1 MLPMWIIT
9 TFTLA
14 QHAGSGLHVCVCVY
28 MFVLDSLHSVH
39 SSRFFQARWIILS
52 SFQCSEFLE
61 LSVLLVFAKERMGHQ
76 SSRRCTGQPSL
87 FDSVNSNKTEL
98 KWAGPNQA
106 SMVCTA
112 GQQGSVQHGLAHFC
126 SVNVVYDPSLL
137 VQSVHCCRAHVL
149 SFT

>member
-1 MLPMWIIT
+1 M
-9 TFTLA
+9 
-14 QHAGSGLHVCVCVY
+14 CVCVY

-52 SFQCSEFLE
+52 SFQYSEFLE

-98 KWAGPNQA
+98 SELGQTRPAWFVQQA
-106 SMVCTA
+106 NKVRFSMVWPT
-112 GQQGSVQHGLAHFC
+112 SV
-126 SVNVVYDPSLL
+126 V
-137 VQSVHCCRAHVL
+137 
-149 SFT
+149 